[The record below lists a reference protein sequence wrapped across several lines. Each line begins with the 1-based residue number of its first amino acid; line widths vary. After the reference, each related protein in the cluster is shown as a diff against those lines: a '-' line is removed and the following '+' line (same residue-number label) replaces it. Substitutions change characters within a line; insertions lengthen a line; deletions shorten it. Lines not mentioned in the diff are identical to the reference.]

1 MECLRNQA
9 DERRCLKETPCFLS
23 LSLFVDIPGT
33 LIVSVLPA
41 FPVPP
46 LAGCRDMRND
56 TLLAPTDCVVTP
68 EPGDM
73 G

>member
-1 MECLRNQA
+1 MRPLVEK
-9 DERRCLKETPCFLS
+9 DSTFLIS
-23 LSLFVDIPGT
+23 LSLFVDIPRT
-33 LIVSVLPA
+33 LIVSVLAALPA
-41 FPVPP
+41 LPP